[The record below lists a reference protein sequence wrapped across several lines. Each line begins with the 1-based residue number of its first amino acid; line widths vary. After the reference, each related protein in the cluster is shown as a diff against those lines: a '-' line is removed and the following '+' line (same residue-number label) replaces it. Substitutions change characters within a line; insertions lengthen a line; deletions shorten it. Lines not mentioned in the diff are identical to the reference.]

1 MTHENPLHTFIAE
14 ARDLLR
20 AMEDALLQIE
30 GAPQDAGLI
39 NEIFRAA
46 HTIKGSAG
54 LFGLERIVAFTHV
67 LENLLDHVRDGALA
81 LDSGRVA
88 LLLFCGD
95 HIQQLVDHC
104 EDGALSPATV
114 VQGEQLLAATDWL
127 PALMRT
133 PKTVHES
140 VQQEQTEA
148 VTEADANA
156 YADAAE

>member
-114 VQGEQLLAATDWL
+114 VQGEQLLQRLQAMPEL
-127 PALMRT
+127 
-133 PKTVHES
+133 
-140 VQQEQTEA
+140 EA
-148 VTEADANA
+148 ITA
-156 YADAAE
+156 